1 MLSSVSEKIKSELSL
16 RVVSTVLLLCCLSL
30 SCLAFLF
37 AVQSG
42 NWRTLSLRGQK
53 YQLEVA
59 DTPDAW
65 TLGLGHRN
73 ILPANNGM
81 LFAFKDDAVRCF
93 WMKDTQVMLDMIWLD
108 ASRKVLYVQP
118 NVDPAS
124 YPQKFCADGQLARY
138 VIELN
143 SNVAQANGVKVG
155 DRLRF

>member
-1 MLSSVSEKIKSELSL
+1 MPSSANAKIKSELSL
-16 RVVSTVLLLCCLSL
+16 RVISIVLLLVCA
-30 SCLAFLF
+30 LASGSVFLL
-37 AVQSG
+37 AHHSG
-42 NWRTLSLRGQK
+42 NVKTLSLRDQK

-59 DTPDAW
+59 DTPAAW
-65 TLGLGHRN
+65 TQGLGGRD
-73 ILPANNGM
+73 ILPSDRGM

-124 YPQKFCADGQLARY
+124 YPQKFCANNQPARY

-143 SNVAQANGVKVG
+143 SNVAQTNGIAIG